1 MPSNSK
7 QTVKRRA
14 QTKRRSTAVPVNA
27 SQSLTHPASS
37 SASTAA
43 IVSPWMPL
51 FPSSTRRRL
60 RYAEN
65 NIVLGAAA
73 GTVSNYIF
81 RCNDLFDPNYTST
94 GHQPMGFDQMM
105 LYFTYFVVER
115 ALIQVRFVNNNAALS
130 TVYIR
135 IDGNNGTVT
144 DPVQILETGGCV
156 TDVLSAAG
164 YGSSQKTLRCTL
176 DAPKFFGINPSAL
189 TSSDA
194 LQGAVGASPTDG
206 VYFHVGCWDQK
217 GSTSAVLAE
226 VIIEYDAIFLE
237 PLVPS
242 LSRHEVVRDAGRQRK
257 IVKALRDG
265 RIDQVNYTS

>member
-1 MPSNSK
+1 MPSNTK
-7 QTVKRRA
+7 RVKRRA
-14 QTKRRSTAVPVNA
+14 QTKRRSNAGAVNA
-27 SQSLTHPASS
+27 SQSLTSAASS
-37 SASTAA
+37 FASTAA

-51 FPSSTRRRL
+51 FPSSVRRRL

-65 NIVLGAAA
+65 NITLGAAS
-73 GTVSNYIF
+73 GIISNYVF
-81 RCNDLFDPNYTST
+81 RGNDLYDPNVTST

-115 ALIQVRFVNNNAALS
+115 SSIQVRFVNNNSALS
-130 TVYIR
+130 TVYVR
-135 IDGNNGTVT
+135 IDGNNGSIT
-144 DPVQILETGGCV
+144 DPVQLLETGGCV
-156 TDVLSAAG
+156 TDVLSALGNA
-164 YGSSQKTLRCTL
+164 SSQKTLRCSL
-176 DAPKFFGINPSAL
+176 DAPKFLGINPVAL

-226 VIIEYDAIFLE
+226 VIIEFDAIFIE

-242 LSRHEVVRDAGRQRK
+242 LSRIEFVREAARQRK
-257 IVKALRDG
+257 IVKALREG